1 VTDTPR
7 RFLPSDEQ
15 RAFWRSQAITVASRD
30 LARIPARFA
39 SATIDHP
46 DVDVWVTTVMGTAVS
61 AASDWREPVIVEG
74 PSLLLVG
81 ATGTGKTHLAYAAVR
96 ALLTSGIRCSAVVT
110 TAADLYAA
118 MRPRFGID
126 SEEEFARHAHVPVL
140 ALDDL
145 GAAKPSE
152 WNEEVNYRLVN
163 YRYERK
169 LPTFITSNVP
179 PKELARVLGDRV
191 ASRLVE
197 MAGAPVV
204 LKGSDRR
211 TTAAAEQ
218 AAR

>member
-1 VTDTPR
+1 MTDTRPQYLPTDSERESWRTQALNAAR
-7 RFLPSDEQ
+7 RHLD
-15 RAFWRSQAITVASRD
+15 
-30 LARIPARFA
+30 RIPARYTD
-39 SATIDHP
+39 ATIDHP
-46 DVDVWVTTVMGTAVS
+46 DVDAWVTTVIETA
-61 AASDWREPVIVEG
+61 AAAAADWREPTITEG

-81 ATGTGKTHLAYAAVR
+81 ATGTGKTHQAYAAVR

-126 SEEEFARHAHVPVL
+126 SEDEFARHAHTSVL

-145 GAAKPSE
+145 GAAKPSD
-152 WNEEVNYRLVN
+152 WNEEVNYRLIN

-169 LPTFITSNVP
+169 LPTLITSNVP

-197 MAGAPVV
+197 MAGTPIV
-204 LKGSDRR
+204 LKGTDRR
-211 TTAAAEQ
+211 TTGGAEW
-218 AAR
+218 ATR